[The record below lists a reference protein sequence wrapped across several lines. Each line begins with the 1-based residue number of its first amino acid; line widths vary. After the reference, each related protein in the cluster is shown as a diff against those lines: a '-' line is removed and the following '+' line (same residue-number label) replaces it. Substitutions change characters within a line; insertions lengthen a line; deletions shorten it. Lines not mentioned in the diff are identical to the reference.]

1 MGIYSTIATTSLIMI
16 IALTGCS
23 DKTERNRIN
32 YVIGKEQV
40 TLEKSC
46 IQDIKTTNKKNLILI
61 TLKENSSCANDLK
74 NKSGNNKG
82 KYMYSYFLGKEI
94 SPPAIIHSALTM
106 DSYYQSVDSTK
117 TKQDILNAYSK

>member
-1 MGIYSTIATTSLIMI
+1 MGIYSTIATTSLIII

-46 IQDIKTTNKKNLILI
+46 IQDIKTTNKENLILI
-61 TLKENSSCANDLK
+61 KLKENSSCANDLK
-74 NKSGNNKG
+74 NKTSNNKG

-94 SPPAIIHSALTM
+94 SQPAIIHSALTM

-117 TKQDILNAYSK
+117 TKQDILNSYSE